1 VGIDVQVVKEYQVFL
16 CGYLSTVKLD
26 ARMRVALEK
35 SVANN
40 ELGVGR
46 SAYD

>member
-1 VGIDVQVVKEYQVFL
+1 LVYIYRWLKNIKSFFADTL
-16 CGYLSTVKLD
+16 TAKLD
-26 ARMRVALEK
+26 AKMRDALEK